1 MTQGETLWNPIARLG
16 TDWFANRPPAR
27 WQPTLGGLQLW
38 ADLLIRGPWRIQV
51 HIHSGRHRLV
61 DAWFTQRATG
71 TYADCAAELANLAP
85 VVSNGTSTETVLV
98 LHGLIRTRYSMEI
111 INRHLLDHGFDAHT
125 VAYPSTQAPIET
137 HAQHLSSIIDAIPGT
152 APIHLV
158 GHSMGGLVARTYLDG
173 NPDSR
178 VRRVVMIG
186 TPNQGAEKARFF
198 EQIGLIPL
206 VGPAA
211 KQLIPGP
218 EGIAAHLSPAVPIDR
233 VEVGIIAGGG
243 PRGRGYSMILPI
255 DNDGVVTVASTK
267 LPGAVDF
274 CLVRGHHSFLPSI
287 LAVRTA
293 TLRFLRTGC
302 FHRDGHKRPIPA
314 NAE

>member
-38 ADLLIRGPWRIQV
+38 ADLLIRGRWRIQV

-71 TYADCAAELANLAP
+71 TYADCATELANLAP
-85 VVSNGTSTETVLV
+85 LVSNKTSTETVLV

-178 VRRVVMIG
+178 VRRAVMIG

-198 EQIGLIPL
+198 EQ
-206 VGPAA
+206 
-211 KQLIPGP
+211 
-218 EGIAAHLSPAVPIDR
+218 
-233 VEVGIIAGGG
+233 VGIIAGGG

-302 FHRDGHKRPIPA
+302 FHRDGLKRPIPA

>member
-1 MTQGETLWNPIARLG
+1 MTQGDTLWNPIARLG
-16 TDWFANRPPAR
+16 TDWFAGRPPSR

-38 ADLLIRGPWRIQV
+38 ADVLIRGPWRIQV

-71 TYADCAAELANLAP
+71 SHADCLAVLSELAPLP
-85 VVSNGTSTETVLV
+85 SNDTTNETVLV

-111 INRHLLDHGFDAHT
+111 INRHLLHHGLDAHT

-137 HAQHLSSIIDAIPGT
+137 HAQHLSSIIAAIPGT

-173 NPDSR
+173 DPDPR

-186 TPNQGAEKARFF
+186 TPNQGAEKALFF
-198 EQIGLIPL
+198 QRIGLIPL

-211 KQLIPGP
+211 SNSFRAQR
-218 EGIAAHLSPAVPIDR
+218 ESPPDFR
-233 VEVGIIAGGG
+233 L
-243 PRGRGYSMILPI
+243 PFPSM
-255 DNDGVVTVASTK
+255 VSK
-267 LPGAVDF
+267 
-274 CLVRGHHSFLPSI
+274 
-287 LAVRTA
+287 
-293 TLRFLRTGC
+293 
-302 FHRDGHKRPIPA
+302 
-314 NAE
+314 